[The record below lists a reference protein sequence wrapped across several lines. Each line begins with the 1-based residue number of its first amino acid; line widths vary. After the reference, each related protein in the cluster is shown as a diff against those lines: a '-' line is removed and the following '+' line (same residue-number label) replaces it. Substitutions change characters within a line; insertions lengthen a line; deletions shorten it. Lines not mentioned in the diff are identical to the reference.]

1 MVKAKPGKG
10 EAKTEKRQ
18 SASGISFT
26 EKHRLES
33 LPGEIERLEAEIGK
47 LEELLSDAELFTRE
61 PAKFQKASDALVQRH
76 EKLADA
82 EEEWMALEE
91 KAQG

>member
-1 MVKAKPGKG
+1 
-10 EAKTEKRQ
+10 
-18 SASGISFT
+18 
-26 EKHRLES
+26 
-33 LPGEIERLEAEIGK
+33 LEAEIGK

-61 PAKFQKASDALVQRH
+61 PVKFQKATDALVQRH
-76 EKLADA
+76 EKLSNA

>member
-1 MVKAKPGKG
+1 MTAPCCW
-10 EAKTEKRQ
+10 
-18 SASGISFT
+18 SATTVTSSTGW
-26 EKHRLES
+26 
-33 LPGEIERLEAEIGK
+33 PAEIERLEAEIGK

-61 PAKFQKASDALVQRH
+61 PVKFQKATDALVQRH
-76 EKLADA
+76 EKLSNA

>member
-1 MVKAKPGKG
+1 
-10 EAKTEKRQ
+10 
-18 SASGISFT
+18 SGLSFT
-26 EKHRLES
+26 EKHRLEA

-61 PAKFQKASDALVQRH
+61 PVKFQKATDALVQRH
-76 EKLADA
+76 EKLSDA